1 MMPYHAY
8 QLHQTERAKSA
19 AEIRRADLQLGQMA
33 ATVSRLRRRVTR
45 VIAAGAAL
53 PSWPGSGAPRPA
65 ASAAPRGEVL
75 AARVH
80 ARTRGGCA
88 QDASPVA

>member
-65 ASAAPRGEVL
+65 ASAPRGEVL

-80 ARTRGGCA
+80 PRSRGGCA

>member
-45 VIAAGAAL
+45 VIAAGARL
-53 PSWPGSGAPRPA
+53 PSWPGSGAPRP

-75 AARVH
+75 AARVP

>member
-1 MMPYHAY
+1 MMPYQSY
-8 QLHQTERAKSA
+8 QLHQIGRAKSP

-65 ASAAPRGEVL
+65 APRGEVL